1 MGSYKEYFDREK
13 LKEIFRAHWE
23 SFKGRFPRYRSD
35 RYEEAVKKMLGCGDS
50 ENGFATYI
58 CSRCGGEEKKVAFS
72 CKSCFC
78 LSCGKVYT
86 DRWARRI
93 EAIMLPGV
101 AYRHTVLTIPAE
113 LRGYFFR
120 KEELISE
127 LMKVGIKCL
136 EDTLSTVLR
145 RRVKGGYIVVV
156 QTNGRSGSYN
166 PHLHI
171 IMTSGG
177 LTEGRQGEYWVKLKY
192 FPYEVLHKKWQY
204 YLFKMVK
211 DKVPTRQMKVLI
223 DKLYRKYPKGLVAN
237 IQKGEVPKRVKTLA
251 KYLAKYV
258 VSPPI
263 SVRRIMSYDGRR
275 VKYWYNDH
283 KSGRRKEEE
292 VDVFTFIGRMVQHI
306 LPKGMQRIRYYG
318 LHGTAVY
325 EKARKKIKAILPADA
340 AQCREIFAIGRK
352 RYRQMVIETSGKDP
366 FVCSQCGGEMMLWKI
381 WHPSYGVI
389 YDEAERLKRGLY
401 GNGGDERGRDQD
413 VGDTGHAFLQL
424 SLPGLWA

>member
-1 MGSYKEYFDREK
+1 MGSYKEWFDRDK
-13 LKEIFRAHWE
+13 LKEIFREHWQ
-23 SFKGRFPRYRSD
+23 SFKDRYTRYRSE
-35 RYEEAVKKMLGCGDS
+35 RYEEAVEKMLGCGDP

-58 CSRCGGEEKKVAFS
+58 CSKCGQEKKKIAFS

-78 LSCGKVYT
+78 LSCAKVYT
-86 DRWARRI
+86 DQWARKI
-93 EAIMLPGV
+93 ESLLFPGV
-101 AYRHTVLTIPAE
+101 AYRHVVLTIPAE
-113 LRGYFFR
+113 LRDYFYR
-120 KEELISE
+120 KAELLLSE

-136 EDTLSTVLR
+136 DDTLSTALR
-145 RRVKGGYIVVV
+145 RKVKGGYIVVV

-177 LTEGRQGEYWVKLKY
+177 LAEGRQGEYWVNLKY
-192 FPYEVLHKKWQY
+192 LPYEVLHKKWQY
-204 YLFKMVK
+204 YLFEMLKQK
-211 DKVPTRQMKVLI
+211 IRTRQMKAVI
-223 DKLYRKYPKGLVAN
+223 DKLYREYPNGLVAN
-237 IQKGEVPKRVKTLA
+237 IQKGEVPKRVKNLA
-251 KYLAKYV
+251 KSLAKYV

-263 SVRRIMSYDGRR
+263 SVRRIMSYDGQR

-325 EKARKKIKAILPADA
+325 ERVGKKIKAILPADA
-340 AQCREIFAIGRK
+340 AQCRETFAIGRK

-366 FVCSQCGGEMMLWKI
+366 FICSHCGGEMMLWKI

-389 YDEAERLKRGLY
+389 YDEEERLKSGYYER
-401 GNGGDERGRDQD
+401 DERGRGQD
-413 VGDTGHAFLQL
+413 VGDTGHALLQL